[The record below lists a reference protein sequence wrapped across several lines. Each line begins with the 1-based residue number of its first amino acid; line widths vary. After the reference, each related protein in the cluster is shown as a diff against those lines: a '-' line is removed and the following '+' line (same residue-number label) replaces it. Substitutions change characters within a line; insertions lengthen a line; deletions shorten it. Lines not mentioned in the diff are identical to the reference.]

1 MENKKAQNLSIT
13 TIILIILGVVVLVV
27 LIIGFTKGWGSVKGF
42 FTGGGSETQQII
54 SQCSIACATGNKID
68 WCTTTR
74 TIKDQTA
81 NNCKALADL
90 SGNPYGI
97 SKCPGISCS

>member
-1 MENKKAQNLSIT
+1 MESKKAQNLSIT

-42 FTGGGSETQQII
+42 FTGGGSETQQIV
-54 SQCSIACATGNKID
+54 SQCSIACATENKAG

-81 NNCKALADL
+81 KNCSALADL
-90 SGNPYGI
+90 TGNPYGI
-97 SKCPGISCS
+97 DKCPAISCA